1 MKKIILT
8 AISSFITLSVLA
20 LDSGR
25 CGENV
30 TWVFD
35 EATETLTISGS
46 GKMHDYSPND
56 GIEAPWKRYA
66 YSTFSYSIKKIYIKD
81 GVTSIGSYAFTTC
94 KNLISIEIPNSVT
107 SIGEGAFWGCTEL
120 TTFVI
125 PNSVTNI
132 GQKAFY
138 GTQWY
143 KNQGKLIYAG
153 NVFYEDHTGNQV
165 RELKAGTTGIADGAF
180 STNSALTSV
189 TIPNSVKSI
198 GKKAFE
204 GCSNLP
210 SIVIPRSVTS
220 IGEYA
225 FSGCTS
231 LASINIPSGVT
242 SIENGTFYDCSGL
255 TSVGIPYGIT
265 SIGDYTFFSCT
276 NLTSVQIP
284 KSIISIGE
292 SAFCNCRKLTAIVI
306 PYNVT
311 TIRRETFRSCKGLA
325 SIVIPN
331 SVTSI
336 GDLSFNGCT
345 SLTSIGLPNSVTSIG
360 ASAFEYCTGLNSIE
374 IPNSVTS
381 IGYDAFSNTE
391 WYKNQSNGLVYAGN
405 IIYKYKGVMPANTS
419 IQLKDSTTGIAGCAF
434 SGCTCLTSIIIPNS
448 VTSIGFR
455 AFYGCTG
462 LDSIEIP
469 NSVISIGECAFEDCS
484 GLNSIEIP
492 NSVISI
498 GEWAFEDCT
507 NLASIKFSNSITDIS
522 IGTFHGCTGIK
533 DFYCFS
539 IECPSTEKNALYGV
553 FSNSSIN
560 IATLHVPELAI
571 ETYGSTEPWSNFGTI
586 VALPKFRL
594 EYYVDGLLYKSYEI
608 EEGVNIKDYEKKPD
622 KEGYSFSGWMGLPET
637 MPAHD
642 VTVTGTFIINKYKL
656 IYQVDGTDYKTY
668 EVEYGA
674 SITTEPAPTKEGYT
688 FSGWSEIP
696 ETMPAHDVT
705 VTGTFILDTGINHIM
720 NNENGDAMIFTIDGK
735 RVNKLQKNLNIIR
748 MKDGT
753 TRKVI
758 KK

>member
-132 GQKAFY
+132 GKKAFY

-143 KNQGKLIYAG
+143 KNQGLIIYAG
-153 NVFYEDHTGNQV
+153 KVFYENHSFNQV
-165 RELKAGTTGIADGAF
+165 IELKAGTIGIADGAF
-180 STNSALTSV
+180 SITHQLTSI

-198 GKKAFE
+198 GKRAFE
-204 GCSNLP
+204 GCSNLT
-210 SIVIPRSVTS
+210 SIVIPKSVTS

-225 FSGCTS
+225 FSGCS
-231 LASINIPSGVT
+231 SMISIDIPSGVT
-242 SIENGTFYDCSGL
+242 YIENRTFYKCTGL
-255 TSVGIPYGIT
+255 TSVKISYGTT
-265 SIGDYTFFSCT
+265 SIGDGTFSGCT
-276 NLTSVQIP
+276 NLS
-284 KSIISIGE
+284 SI
-292 SAFCNCRKLTAIVI
+292 T
-306 PYNVT
+306 
-311 TIRRETFRSCKGLA
+311 
-325 SIVIPN
+325 IPN

-336 GDLSFNGCT
+336 GE
-345 SLTSIGLPNSVTSIG
+345 G
-360 ASAFEYCTGLNSIE
+360 AFFGTVWDN
-374 IPNSVTS
+374 
-381 IGYDAFSNTE
+381 
-391 WYKNQSNGLVYAGN
+391 NQSNGLVYAGKV
-405 IIYKYKGVMPANTS
+405 IYEYKGTMPANANIHLRDGT
-419 IQLKDSTTGIAGCAF
+419 IGIAGGAFGGRTSLTSIKVPNSVKCIGKRAF
-434 SGCTCLTSIIIPNS
+434 SGCT
-448 VTSIGFR
+448 
-455 AFYGCTG
+455 G
-462 LDSIEIP
+462 LSSIESP
-469 NSVISIGECAFEDCS
+469 NSVISIGEYAFEDCS

-642 VTVTGTFIINKYKL
+642 VTVTGTFSINKYKL

-696 ETMPAHDVT
+696 ETMPAHDLTIYGTFTINTYKLTYMIDDAVYKVVDYKYGENITPEPQPEGDYASFEWIGVPETMPAHDVT
-705 VTGTFILDTGINHIM
+705 VHASYVTGITNILLT
-720 NNENGDAMIFTIDGK
+720 EDIVRIYSPNGK
-735 RVNKLQKNLNIIR
+735 VLNKPQKGLNLVLMR
-748 MKDGT
+748 DGT
-753 TRKVI
+753 IRKIVI
-758 KK
+758 K